1 MGESSTVDPHAAAR
15 FILDPAYDV
24 PYRYPYAASI
34 ARQRASQG
42 SVETAAA
49 MLEKWQ
55 AIDLGDPGGIGS
67 FPWLNNCRLFD
78 PTTYAPDP
86 KSWTPWRTDDR
97 KLNLAHDEFERRFL
111 SPIVNAEGAAALL
124 EWSQDADP
132 RLSSPAAELWR
143 RLEPRIGWE
152 LASNVPAGNPWLDSL
167 ALWCLTRRPLL
178 LDAEQPLALAIAKR
192 LSDFARR
199 RGGRLVGQ
207 RFPFHEKY
215 LVSATAQLA
224 TALLVL
230 GQDLDLAAQLAMA
243 VSEGRDADGGWSDA
257 GNPPDIMSTLVAADL
272 MLVTDPE
279 WDPGPSAAF
288 FDTKRNSRGT
298 WTAFG
303 PEEPWITSEVLSWK
317 LHAGMR
323 FAGRFLWPHISP
335 STRDHKLSLPNYT
348 WFEQAADLFASL
360 PGLSRQP
367 MTAAFID
374 LAGFG
379 NFNNRFGQ
387 DTGDE
392 VLRRFASH
400 LSATLPGGRP
410 CRDGG
415 DEFLVI
421 GTPTGTTLEADLETM
436 RFSWPAAFHRAFGD
450 DVPAVSPRIVTVACR
465 CSALRDARRVLGQAI
480 AGLKA
485 KYPSPPETGVTL
497 SLGWIGGPAAS
508 SP

>member
-1 MGESSTVDPHAAAR
+1 VAHVES
-15 FILDPAYDV
+15 
-24 PYRYPYAASI
+24 
-34 ARQRASQG
+34 
-42 SVETAAA
+42 
-49 MLEKWQ
+49 
-55 AIDLGDPGGIGS
+55 
-67 FPWLNNCRLFD
+67 
-78 PTTYAPDP
+78 
-86 KSWTPWRTDDR
+86 
-97 KLNLAHDEFERRFL
+97 
-111 SPIVNAEGAAALL
+111 AAALL
-124 EWSQDADP
+124 EWSASPDS
-132 RLSSPAAELWR
+132 RLATPSRDLWQK
-143 RLEPRIGWE
+143 LEPRIGWE
-152 LASNVPAGNPWLDSL
+152 LASHVTAGNPWQDSL

-178 LDAEQPLALAIAKR
+178 LEAEQPLALAIAKR

-199 RGGRLVGQ
+199 RSGKLVGQ

-224 TALLVL
+224 AALLVL
-230 GQDLDLAAQLAMA
+230 GQDLDLAAQLAKA
-243 VSEGRDADGGWSDA
+243 VSEGRGADGSWADA
-257 GNPPDIMSTLVAADL
+257 GNPPDIMATLVAADL

-279 WDPGPSAAF
+279 WDPGPTAAF
-288 FDTKRNSRGT
+288 FDAKRNPRGT

-303 PEEPWITSEVLSWK
+303 PEEPWITCEVLSWK
-317 LHAGMR
+317 RRAGTP

-348 WFEQAADLFASL
+348 WFEQAADLFSSL

-379 NFNNRFGQ
+379 TFNNRFGQ

-392 VLRRFASH
+392 VLRKFASH

-421 GTPTGTTLEADLETM
+421 GTPTGTTLAADLGTM
-436 RFSWPAAFHRAFGD
+436 RASWPAAFHRAFGD
-450 DVPAVSPRIVTVACR
+450 DVPPVAPRIVTVSCR
-465 CSALRDARRVLGQAI
+465 CGELRGARQVLGQAI

-485 KYPSPPETGVTL
+485 KHPAPPEDGVVMKMEAL
-497 SLGWIGGPAAS
+497 PLGSAAS
-508 SP
+508 LAPRGVEPLF